1 MPEREVVTRGSL
13 QRELVVNAVTKPLA
27 IGVAAAVAVAA
38 FVLGTPWLLLIA
50 AALYL
55 ALAAATFF
63 DADEA
68 ERVGKDTYK
77 RAGALTGPTTR
88 ALPPGLAPEI
98 ALLLERACAEEW
110 RIFETVSESEL
121 TFEGVM
127 TEVGG
132 LTTEMERIAGRA
144 QSIWKYLNEQ
154 KPEEAR
160 SRLRELRDG
169 AETNPEAARA
179 RGRAA
184 DALQDQLRLGE
195 TMQSELGRFT
205 AEMEHL
211 IASLG
216 NVHGQL
222 VRMSVAND
230 THLQEDVAR
239 ELSDLRH
246 RVSTFA
252 EGMRDAV
259 ARLDG

>member
-1 MPEREVVTRGSL
+1 MPEREVVTRDSL
-13 QRELVVNAVTKPLA
+13 RRELVVNAVTKPLA

-38 FVLGTPWLLLIA
+38 LLIGTPWLLAIA

-55 ALAAATFF
+55 ALAGATFF
-63 DADEA
+63 DPDEA
-68 ERVGKDTYK
+68 ARVGNAAYK
-77 RAGALTGPTTR
+77 RAGALAGPTR

-98 ALLLERACAEEW
+98 ASLLERARAEEG
-110 RIFETVSESEL
+110 RIFETVSESDL

-127 TEVGG
+127 TDVGS

-144 QSIWKYLNEQ
+144 QSIWKYLSEQ
-154 KPEEAR
+154 RPEVAR
-160 SRLRELRDG
+160 RRLRELRD
-169 AETNPEAARA
+169 APASSTEADRA

-184 DALQDQLRLGE
+184 GALQDQLRLGE
-195 TMQSELGRFT
+195 TLEAELGRFT

-216 NVHGQL
+216 IVHGQL

-239 ELSDLRH
+239 ELSDLRE

>member
-27 IGVAAAVAVAA
+27 IAVAAAVAVAA
-38 FVLGTPWLLLIA
+38 FVIGTPWLLAVA

-55 ALAAATFF
+55 GLAAATFF

-68 ERVGKDTYK
+68 ERVGNAAYK
-77 RAGALTGPTTR
+77 RAGALTGPTR
-88 ALPPGLAPEI
+88 ALPSGLAPEI
-98 ALLLERACAEEW
+98 ASLLERARAEEW

-132 LTTEMERIAGRA
+132 LTTEMGRIAGRA
-144 QSIWKYLNEQ
+144 QSIWKYLSEQ
-154 KPEEAR
+154 RPEDAE
-160 SRLRELRDG
+160 SRLRELRE
-169 AETNPEAARA
+169 APETTPEATRA
-179 RGRAA
+179 RERAA

-195 TMQSELGRFT
+195 TMEAELGRFT

-216 NVHGQL
+216 IVHGQL

-239 ELSDLRH
+239 ELRDLRD
-246 RVSTFA
+246 RVGTFA
-252 EGMRDAV
+252 EGMREAV
-259 ARLDG
+259 ARLDD